1 MSENSTLVDDLSTS
15 LLIMGKNQAVNYWKK
30 HKIFFIMVLLDES
43 GDLYVTEVIADQFIS
58 EHNIRIIKM

>member
-1 MSENSTLVDDLSTS
+1 
-15 LLIMGKNQAVNYWKK
+15 
-30 HKIFFIMVLLDES
+30 MVLLDES